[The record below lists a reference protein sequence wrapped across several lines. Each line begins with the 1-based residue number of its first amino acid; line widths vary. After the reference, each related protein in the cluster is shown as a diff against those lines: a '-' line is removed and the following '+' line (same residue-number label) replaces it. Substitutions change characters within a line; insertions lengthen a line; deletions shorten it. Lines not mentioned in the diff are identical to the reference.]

1 MISEFTILGI
11 TFHLYGLILGVAII
25 TGLQITFSR
34 LRKSFSTDESMF
46 YSSAGIVLVVGIIGA
61 RLWHLATDY
70 FLYVND
76 WWAVFSIWNGGL
88 SILGG
93 LLFGGLA
100 IFFLQKRIVPRIP
113 VAALLDSVALA
124 FPFAQAIGRWG
135 NFINQELYGL
145 PTSLAWGIFIDIPHR
160 LPGYESIER
169 YHPLFFYEGFGML
182 LLGIFLWKKQTS
194 WKLGSGKFFVSML
207 GVYAIFRFFLDF
219 LRIDTPKYIGSL
231 GVNQVLLLGFI
242 CVGVFFYYRWSRDD
256 AKDLD

>member
-124 FPFAQAIGRWG
+124 F
-135 NFINQELYGL
+135 NF
-145 PTSLAWGIFIDIPHR
+145 
-160 LPGYESIER
+160 
-169 YHPLFFYEGFGML
+169 
-182 LLGIFLWKKQTS
+182 
-194 WKLGSGKFFVSML
+194 
-207 GVYAIFRFFLDF
+207 
-219 LRIDTPKYIGSL
+219 
-231 GVNQVLLLGFI
+231 
-242 CVGVFFYYRWSRDD
+242 
-256 AKDLD
+256 